1 MKIKYVWH
9 EQPKVEK
16 VFDTEVAFSKL
27 PSIFTAG
34 KTQESFDKME
44 LENFEDKKAKGLVLS
59 YEVIEEA
66 TNDK

>member
-9 EQPKVEK
+9 EQPKIEK
-16 VFDTEVAFSKL
+16 VFDTKVAFRKL
-27 PSIFTAG
+27 PSIFTVG
-34 KTQESFDKME
+34 QTQESFDRRE